1 VTYSKLLLQAKLSSK
16 CCSGSYP
23 EQFWN
28 VSVLQSTWDFWKIQ
42 QIGVCIWKTL
52 SSTGFTTI
60 LEPRSTPRRSLDL
73 QWRWTSML
81 LNFKHSHVL
90 HIVENTQA
98 RSPPLCLHK
107 LVISLLCHWRGLI
120 QTGPDSPRNWVLI
133 IYLLKFKNWKCC
145 GFLYFNLSYY
155 VSMFEWQD
163 NQKSQELG
171 DFSIHFYLYP
181 FPVYSVK
188 RSQSVL
194 LECEL
199 FHCKYCVFTTVMHL
213 AMHIHLS

>member
-1 VTYSKLLLQAKLSSK
+1 
-16 CCSGSYP
+16 
-23 EQFWN
+23 
-28 VSVLQSTWDFWKIQ
+28 
-42 QIGVCIWKTL
+42 
-52 SSTGFTTI
+52 
-60 LEPRSTPRRSLDL
+60 
-73 QWRWTSML
+73 ML

-163 NQKSQELG
+163 NQKSQKLG

-188 RSQSVL
+188 IQPRDHNQCCWSVSFSIANTVSSLQSCILQCTFIFHSQ
-194 LECEL
+194 
-199 FHCKYCVFTTVMHL
+199 F
-213 AMHIHLS
+213 